1 MSAEEIVRDVRARGD
16 EAVREWAL
24 RLDGA
29 EPAPAVATDGAC
41 RGGARARRGGAALAR
56 GAAAA
61 RT

>member
-1 MSAEEIVRDVRARGD
+1 MRVRGD

-29 EPAPAVATDGAC
+29 EPAPAVATEVPAEAVLALAGAC
-41 RGGARARRGGAALAR
+41 GAGTRRSGR
-56 GAAAA
+56 